1 VDRRLATLRVKHA
14 LDRVAAVAGL
24 VATAPVFAAVALAI
38 KLEDRGPVFYGQLR
52 AGRDGVPF
60 RVLKF
65 RTMIVDAERQGLGLN
80 VALGDSRITRVGRLL
95 RDYSIDELPQLVN
108 VLRGEMSVV
117 GPRPGLVDQA
127 ERYDAFQRRRLEVW
141 PGLTGWAQVNGRN
154 ALTWEERIA
163 LDVWYVD
170 HVSLGL
176 DLRIL
181 LRTPLVIL
189 RKEGLF
195 GAGGVNVDL
204 GGAAGAKHAPPQP
217 PDAA

>member
-1 VDRRLATLRVKHA
+1 VDRRVATLRVKHA
-14 LDRVAAVAGL
+14 IDRVAAAAGL
-24 VATAPVFAAVALAI
+24 VATAPVFAAVAAAI
-38 KLEDRGPVFYGQLR
+38 KLEDRGPVFYRQLR
-52 AGRDGVPF
+52 AGRHGEPF
-60 RVLKF
+60 RVFKF

-80 VALGDSRITRVGRLL
+80 VARGDSRITRVGRIL
-95 RDYSIDELPQLVN
+95 RDYSIDELPQLLN

-127 ERYDAFQRRRLEVW
+127 ERYDELQRRRLELW

-154 ALTWEERIA
+154 ALSWEERIA

-181 LRTPLVIL
+181 VKTPLVIL

-195 GAGGVNVDL
+195 GAGGVNADL
-204 GGAAGAKHAPPQP
+204 GGATGAKHAPGQP